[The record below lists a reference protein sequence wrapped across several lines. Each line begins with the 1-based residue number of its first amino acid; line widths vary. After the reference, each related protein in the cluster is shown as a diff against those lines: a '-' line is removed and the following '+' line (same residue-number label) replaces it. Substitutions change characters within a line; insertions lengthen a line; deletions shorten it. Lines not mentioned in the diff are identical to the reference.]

1 MKNQITCLLWTTAIL
16 INSTLY
22 AQSSD
27 LQEQAIETNSV
38 HGITQ
43 ENTLKEHPINYQE
56 ETNTLQQEQE
66 PYTEQE
72 ITTPAEIE
80 PNPTQPSTETF
91 KSGIEQETATTIN
104 LSSENPEITPNKEAS
119 SSTFADQQPTEQPF
133 QTSKEKPEYETQ
145 QNNIHD
151 GYAIKELTNTTENT
165 TASIQTYKRAAP
177 HQDISS
183 TQTIQTKPKQN
194 MIIDASPWEKF
205 LIQTITVIRH
215 VQMEIQSYS
224 NLIFSKQGI
233 PLLIIMFGL
242 LLLSTV
248 LWFAYS
254 SFKQEQTSKINN
266 LVKNKQ
272 GIKNQNKPQPLSVAY
287 AEEESGD
294 YDIFATSE
302 GVPIKLDLAQAYIN
316 MQDVEG
322 AKTILQDIIKQH
334 RGKTVTQAQEM
345 LRKIN
350 LAT

>member
-145 QNNIHD
+145 QNNI
-151 GYAIKELTNTTENT
+151 
-165 TASIQTYKRAAP
+165 QP
-177 HQDISS
+177 
-183 TQTIQTKPKQN
+183 
-194 MIIDASPWEKF
+194 
-205 LIQTITVIRH
+205 
-215 VQMEIQSYS
+215 
-224 NLIFSKQGI
+224 
-233 PLLIIMFGL
+233 FG
-242 LLLSTV
+242 
-248 LWFAYS
+248 
-254 SFKQEQTSKINN
+254 
-266 LVKNKQ
+266 
-272 GIKNQNKPQPLSVAY
+272 
-287 AEEESGD
+287 
-294 YDIFATSE
+294 
-302 GVPIKLDLAQAYIN
+302 
-316 MQDVEG
+316 
-322 AKTILQDIIKQH
+322 
-334 RGKTVTQAQEM
+334 
-345 LRKIN
+345 
-350 LAT
+350 